1 MIFSERD
8 LTKPIG
14 FLCVLCTVLGFALG
28 FVGFVVLPWL
38 WQLSLI
44 HISEPTRPY

>member
-38 WQLSLI
+38 CGSADGASTVSGLS
-44 HISEPTRPY
+44 R

>member
-38 WQLSLI
+38 WQFARPWI
-44 HISEPTRPY
+44 HAMTA